1 MQKQMVTPQT
11 RQDAVKRYR
20 RQRTLIKKMIQLAKM
35 RGTKINMIIY
45 DQNLHKVEEIYT
57 HVDASVKSINALI
70 ENPREA
76 KGIRNRRRYLK
87 FESNDAKQK
96 YKFDDDASEKDNE
109 SDGESICFQEEHDMM
124 QSSFSDKF
132 A

>member
-20 RQRTLIKKMIQLAKM
+20 RQRTLIKKMIELAKM

-57 HVDASVKSINALI
+57 HVDASIKSINALI
-70 ENPREA
+70 
-76 KGIRNRRRYLK
+76 
-87 FESNDAKQK
+87 
-96 YKFDDDASEKDNE
+96 
-109 SDGESICFQEEHDMM
+109 
-124 QSSFSDKF
+124 
-132 A
+132 